1 LIVDGRGIPI
11 AAYLEAADVH
21 ETRLVDPVLK
31 SLFVEGQP
39 ERLGGDKSYDSDPLD
54 AKLRRRGIEMIAEH
68 RKNRK
73 RPATQDGRVARRLK
87 RRWKVERCNSWLKNY
102 RRLLVRH
109 EFYPENFLAFVH
121 LACALIL
128 LRNLPQ

>member
-1 LIVDGRGIPI
+1 MDARGLPI
-11 AAYLEAADVH
+11 AVHLDGANVH
-21 ETRLVDPVLK
+21 ETRLVEPVLEER
-31 SLFVEGQP
+31 FVKDP
-39 ERLGGDKSYDSDPLD
+39 PKRLGGDKAYDSDPLD
-54 AKLRRRGIEMIAEH
+54 EKLRELGIEMIAQH

-87 RRWKVERCNSWLKNY
+87 RRWKVERCNSWLKNC

-121 LACALIL
+121 LACILIL
-128 LRNLPQ
+128 LRNLC